1 MTSTSTRPP
10 ERPPESLAELLD
22 ALEGRPALSVEA
34 DLDVELD
41 GHRATVVGYDDL
53 VALDLP
59 SVPAL
64 VSLARDRPVAVT
76 DAAALLS
83 TVGLTAELRVRGVPV
98 ARIGDAAVPSG
109 LARRLG
115 LGPVELVPESPLL
128 ALTRRRG

>member
-1 MTSTSTRPP
+1 MTTTPTGQRGDPP
-10 ERPPESLAELLD
+10 ETFAELLD
-22 ALEGRPALSVEA
+22 DLERQPSLSVEA
-34 DLDVELD
+34 DLDVDLD
-41 GHRATVVGYDDL
+41 GHRASVVGYDDL

-59 SVPAL
+59 SLPAA
-64 VSLARDRPVAVT
+64 LALYRDGPLAVM

-83 TVGLTAELRVRGVPV
+83 SVGLTAELRVRGVPV

-115 LGPVELVPESPLL
+115 LGPVELVPEGPVL